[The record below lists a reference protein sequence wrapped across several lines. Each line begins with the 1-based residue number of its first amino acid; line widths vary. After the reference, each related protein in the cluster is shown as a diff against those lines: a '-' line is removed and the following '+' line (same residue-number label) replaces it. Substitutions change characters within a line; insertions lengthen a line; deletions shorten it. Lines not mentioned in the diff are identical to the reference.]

1 MFEDN
6 RNKVKGTLRQ
16 TQLVQLRMLRY
27 VDKICKE
34 NGINYWLDGGTLLGA
49 VRHKG
54 FIPWDDDL
62 DIAMLRKDYKKF
74 LNIAQKELPKDI
86 FLQNT
91 ETEKYYT
98 RPFTRLRDKYSTYEL
113 EEWESTNNRIH
124 SGIFIDIFPFDYL
137 PKKNFFKKIQLYLYF
152 LLRILKLEA
161 NPDKLKMKSIKNRKY
176 KVAIIKLIV
185 VIGKFVPKALYI
197 KLYECINSFFYKI
210 SPSNEIG
217 DGLVNPTYYFKSIR
231 NINKIF
237 PLKKLRFEDYEFQ
250 VPNDTD
256 FYLKGLYGDY
266 MELPSIEDRKNH
278 AKNIKPFV
286 HCSHKEVLYW
296 EKGEE

>member
-1 MFEDN
+1 MFKDE
-6 RNKVKGTLRQ
+6 RESVGRILRQ
-16 TQLVQLRMLRY
+16 TQLIQLRMLKY
-27 VDKICKE
+27 VDKICSE
-34 NGINYWLDGGTLLGA
+34 HGINYWLDGGTLLGA

-62 DIAMLRKDYKKF
+62 DIAMLRKDYERF
-74 LNIAQKELPKDI
+74 LNIAKKELPEDI

-113 EEWESTNNRIH
+113 EEWESINNKIH

-137 PKKNFFKKIQLYLYF
+137 PKGIFLKKIQSYLFFF
-152 LLRILKLEA
+152 LRVLKLEA
-161 NPDKLKMKSIKNRKY
+161 NPDKLKMKNIKY
-176 KVAIIKLIV
+176 KKIKILIIKIIMN
-185 VIGKFVPKALYI
+185 IGKIIPKENYI
-197 KLYECINSFFYKI
+197 KLYKIINNFFYML
-210 SPSNEIG
+210 SPSKEIG

-237 PLKKLRFEDYEFQ
+237 PLKKLIFENYEFN

-256 FYLKGLYGDY
+256 FYLRGLYGDY
-266 MELPSIEDRKNH
+266 MKLPSVEDRKNH
-278 AKNIKPFV
+278 AKSIKPFI
-286 HCSHKEVLYW
+286 HCNHKEILQW
-296 EKGEE
+296 KEGEE